1 MCYCG
6 VVATHNDC
14 GGLPPGYSLSTIT
27 CSENLGAIDARAN
40 SPYLLVGGLLNL
52 HLRMPNLLRPVRLE
66 DVRVEIH
73 QSYDLRALDETWRH
87 EVQKADPIIAWSLRS
102 ETTLGEV
109 EESSSYEVKRQIQLP
124 AEGKLRPTTPS
135 SSVTGIRVSHRV
147 AIIIVYLPLLNNPKK
162 QKKEF
167 KIASGATIS
176 SCRCTLDALQLPAYQ
191 RTEAVT
197 PKLQAQC
204 LVSSA

>member
-1 MCYCG
+1 M
-6 VVATHNDC
+6 
-14 GGLPPGYSLSTIT
+14 
-27 CSENLGAIDARAN
+27 
-40 SPYLLVGGLLNL
+40 GGLLNL
-52 HLRMPNLLRPVRLE
+52 HLRMPNLLRPVHLE

-87 EVQKADPIIAWSLRS
+87 EVQKAEPIIAWSLRS
-102 ETTLGEV
+102 ESTLGDID
-109 EESSSYEVKRQIQLP
+109 ESSSYEVKRQIQLP
-124 AEGKLRPTTPS
+124 PEGKLRPTTPS

-147 AIIIVYLPLLNNPKK
+147 AIIIVYSPLLNNPKK

-197 PKLQAQC
+197 PKLQALC
-204 LVSSA
+204 LVSFAHPSLRRAEADIKLVSARCRTSRGSNSTATPWRSR